1 MSNKSTHKRRAT
13 EAGETDQETDQTTNK
28 NDDKNLNKKN
38 AVMKKLKVTEYVTVD
53 SVLNIYTDGACSKNG
68 QDGARAGWGVFFTAN
83 DSRNI
88 SARLIG
94 EVQTN
99 NRAELTA
106 VLWAYRYAL
115 AHPGP
120 VAIWTDSSY
129 CRDGCTTWI
138 HGWVDRD
145 WKKSD
150 GQPVA
155 NQDLWRQFWALQQSR
170 SDHISIRWIKGH
182 SGHPGNDGADAL
194 ATSGISTA

>member
-1 MSNKSTHKRRAT
+1 MKNTHKRQST
-13 EAGETDQETDQTTNK
+13 EAEETDK
-28 NDDKNLNKKN
+28 NVDEKNESDESAAENVAKKSKPSKAEFVDIPPPLN
-38 AVMKKLKVTEYVTVD
+38 V
-53 SVLNIYTDGACSKNG
+53 YTDGACTKNG
-68 QDGARAGWGVFFTAN
+68 QDGARAGWGVFFAAN

-106 VLWAYRYAL
+106 VLWAFRYAL
-115 AHPGP
+115 THSGP
-120 VAIWTDSSY
+120 IIIWTDSSY
-129 CRDGCTTWI
+129 CRNGWTSWI
-138 HGWVDRD
+138 HGWVARD

-150 GQPVA
+150 GKPVA
-155 NQDLWRQFWALQQSR
+155 NQDLWQQVWALLQHQSN
-170 SDHISIRWIKGH
+170 SHISIRWIKGH